1 MSDDADELS
10 SAIPILRYD
19 VLLNPMFGNGWNST
33 KDFETDYTKHKTV
46 DFNVVLFSFVY
57 AVLMAFVA
65 ARGSLASFYL
75 LPYTAV
81 FYLALSTVLIC
92 ATTGHIIIFSRLSIR
107 PYISGIVP
115 LQMFHQ
121 WALKL
126 SRNRHGH
133 KIENLFMLSFTSVLA
148 FYMLGRTLVGPCPE
162 GASMWER
169 QSCNPMAAS
178 HGVPVDVHVM
188 MTIAPLIPQMFM
200 KGASRWAVVA
210 SWVICIAFFNASHV
224 VVGAPLDTFVW
235 ANLTFIVLIALSYE
249 HERTLLWTYLMKL
262 QSNSEAEIR
271 IKAINELENVRIA
284 AMEANMNAKRAMVR
298 HIGHEIRNPL
308 NTIQGSLE
316 VLKHELKPFQSLLP
330 HDVFEIVTTCT
341 ESCGL
346 VRDTISDL
354 VSFEKIA
361 AGMYTLELS
370 LVPVLQ
376 YMDNCSRPFVV
387 EARSK
392 NVTLVLQKESCAES
406 TLIHIDPV
414 KMAQVFRNLFANAV
428 KFTKRGGKVV
438 VRISEVDGQVTV
450 AVTDEGP
457 GLTEEQIGRLFQ
469 EGVQFEPNKHQNG
482 YVLLHFA
489 ATRCC

>member
-1 MSDDADELS
+1 MADDADEFS
-10 SAIPILRYD
+10 SKIPILRYD
-19 VLLNPMFGNGWNST
+19 VLLNPVFFGIDGTSGHST
-33 KDFETDYTKHKTV
+33 MDFETDYTKHKTV
-46 DFNVVLFSFVY
+46 DFNVILFTLVY

-65 ARGSLASFYL
+65 ARGSLASFYS

-81 FYLALSTVLIC
+81 FYLALSMVLIC
-92 ATTGHIIIFSRLSIR
+92 AISGHIIILSRVSIR

-126 SRNRHGH
+126 SRSRHGH
-133 KIENLFMLSFTSVLA
+133 TVENIFMISFTSVLA
-148 FYMLGRTLVGPCPE
+148 FYMLGRTLVGPCPD

-178 HGVPVDVHVM
+178 HAVPVDVHVM

-200 KGASRWAVVA
+200 KGASRWTVVA

-224 VVGAPLDTFVW
+224 VVGAPWDMYVW
-235 ANLTFIVLIALSYE
+235 ANLTFIILIALSYE
-249 HERTLLWTYLMKL
+249 HERTLLWTYLMQL
-262 QSNSEAEIR
+262 QSNSDAEVR
-271 IKAINELENVRIA
+271 IKASNELENIRVA
-284 AMEANMNAKRAMVR
+284 AMEADMNAKRAMVR

-330 HDVFEIVTTCT
+330 PDVFEIVTTCT

-346 VRDTISDL
+346 VRETISDL

-361 AGMYTLELS
+361 AGLYTLELS

-387 EARSK
+387 EARAK
-392 NVTLVLQKESCAES
+392 DVTFALQKESCAES
-406 TLIHIDPV
+406 TLVHIDPL

-438 VRISEVDGQVTV
+438 VRISAVDGQVTV
-450 AVTDEGP
+450 TVTDEGP
-457 GLTEEQIGRLFQ
+457 GLTAEQVGRLFQ
-469 EGVQFEPNKHQNG
+469 EGVQFESNKHQNG
-482 YVLLHFA
+482 YVVKSYL
-489 ATRCC
+489 R